1 MRSGTGHCISGV
13 QHNYYVVHDV
23 VEMLL
28 PASQADGVQ
37 NRREASSLSILCVN
51 TIGNAITVVDN
62 HWTGLVDWTSGLY
75 WWTYLCSP
83 AGHWYIHLLPLTN

>member
-13 QHNYYVVHDV
+13 QHNYDVVH

-28 PASQADGVQ
+28 PASQADGV
-37 NRREASSLSILCVN
+37 NTYARRVVFPFS
-51 TIGNAITVVDN
+51 IGNTITVVNN

-75 WWTYLCSP
+75 WWTHRYYSDRDWKRIKFLRARVMTS
-83 AGHWYIHLLPLTN
+83 